1 MHISDDMTKKL
12 CRHAPRER
20 VSWNPN
26 PIQKAGLLNCHAPR
40 ERVSWNLCNEIVN
53 SSCNV
58 TLHVSVWVEITF
70 SGEGSI
76 IRVRSHAPRERVS
89 WNGFYSLCNFL
100 VMRHAPR
107 ERVSWNPR
115 IGLAITNSVVTL
127 HVSVWVEIDK
137 SYLYFFAVI
146 VTLHVSVWVEIVLYI
161 SKRLTTLVTLHVS
174 VWVEI
179 HTA

>member
-1 MHISDDMTKKL
+1 MRLSVTLHVSVWVEMHISDDMTKKL

-89 WNGFYSLCNFL
+89 WNLQKLCFL
-100 VMRHAPR
+100 
-107 ERVSWNPR
+107 
-115 IGLAITNSVVTL
+115 TNCFVTL
-127 HVSVWVEIDK
+127 HVSVWVEI
-137 SYLYFFAVI
+137 SLTTFFLGWFS
-146 VTLHVSVWVEIVLYI
+146 VTLHVSVWVEMYNPTSWGIWIVCRSRSTWACELKYQ
-161 SKRLTTLVTLHVS
+161 
-174 VWVEI
+174 E
-179 HTA
+179 